1 VTISKKFFT
10 TGLSDIVKISGREP
24 TLYPNLVDLIHEL
37 KRIYPKIMLSTNGT
51 GSISLMQSL
60 IDGGVSIFALPF
72 HTNNRE
78 KYIRMCGISG
88 KTADRYFDHTQQII
102 AHLSEQKQEIHL
114 IRVLMRG
121 LNDSVEELDEFIEFC
136 GKYRAMGKIFTL
148 NYHPNIHRSFEN
160 NQFVNPASNISALD
174 VFNSLYV
181 DTKSFREYIRDKSIK
196 SDSYSNDFSLR
207 TIYTYGMENGA
218 RFLFDSFEKAKSR
231 YDRYDFCKSCPYI
244 KECNEGP
251 YSNGW
256 EITPDLKLQVCPMR
270 SDLTIDLQNPEEI
283 KEISFE
289 GGNLNVIR

>member
-1 VTISKKFFT
+1 MINHFSSPSKLPLRLYPTNKCNFRCLTPINTQFCDHIYEELDADLDSFVTISKKFFT

-37 KRIYPKIMLSTNGT
+37 KRFILKIMLSTNGT
-51 GSISLMQSL
+51 GSTSLMQSL

-136 GKYRAMGKIFTL
+136 GKYCAMGKIFTL
-148 NYHPNIHRSFEN
+148 NYHPNLHRLFEN
-160 NQFVNPASNISALD
+160 TSLSIPLQTLAL
-174 VFNSLYV
+174 
-181 DTKSFREYIRDKSIK
+181 
-196 SDSYSNDFSLR
+196 
-207 TIYTYGMENGA
+207 
-218 RFLFDSFEKAKSR
+218 
-231 YDRYDFCKSCPYI
+231 
-244 KECNEGP
+244 
-251 YSNGW
+251 
-256 EITPDLKLQVCPMR
+256 
-270 SDLTIDLQNPEEI
+270 
-283 KEISFE
+283 
-289 GGNLNVIR
+289 